1 MLQYQQEAALSAFTR
16 AVVDFEEV
24 AEARRR
30 SLAETWD
37 FVPFEAFTALRSPSS
52 AQKACLTATDIH
64 DWLSQ
69 ESSFAVVTLD
79 DVASSIQ
86 ARTTAYGELS
96 YGGFLRMV
104 LPSYASDEWLQETI
118 LKRGHSSS
126 AVDNQTSQVSLAVAS
141 RLRHLFEHEI
151 ESSKQLQAQR
161 QILQDLGVTAHMV
174 AEYFLESTRGI
185 SHPELEALLV
195 RGNIGHYHFP
205 VFRPFDR
212 STVLSVRASVP
223 SVSVKATNN
232 NQVKGAVSPS
242 RRSTRAP
249 SVESSPRS
257 PRSPSLLD
265 LNSPRRP
272 ARSTSRDISAREGHT
287 SSASVS
293 PRSPALGRDS
303 SSSWMSVT
311 DSARFLSQPVVRMTA
326 SGEETAKQRSSEI
339 RSVLQLLQKQAVQ
352 DVRVEFAKGSMSTG
366 IILEGMFDELD
377 KTRKGYVTDS
387 DLWSFLQEVG
397 ATTSLRSVTALV
409 SEMQLRL
416 APDRILAPGRM
427 SMRELCILTFPADSA
442 EFELARASY
451 SDDDFLVKLQLCQQG
466 RDHAVP
472 QQVRYQFQHLLDVAG
487 NSAEQLDS
495 DRLQFNMFPCETLTL
510 LNETFNFIANGHS
523 SFSMMDLRRAF
534 LNQGVAASA
543 QEVEMLWRRY
553 QPLPFQIGVRFSDFL
568 RQFRPRA
575 TA

>member
-1 MLQYQQEAALSAFTR
+1 MLQDQQEVALSAFTR

-126 AVDNQTSQVSLAVAS
+126 ALDNQTSQVSLAVAS

-161 QILQDLGVTAHMV
+161 QILQDVGVTAHMV

-185 SHPELEALLV
+185 SHLELEALLV
-195 RGNIGHYHFP
+195 RGNIGHCHFR

-212 STVLSVRASVP
+212 STVLSVRAPVRA
-223 SVSVKATNN
+223 VSAKATNN
-232 NQVKGAVSPS
+232 NQVTGAVSPS
-242 RRSTRAP
+242 RSTRAP

-287 SSASVS
+287 SSATVS

-303 SSSWMSVT
+303 SSSLMSVT
-311 DSARFLSQPVVRMTA
+311 ESARFLSQPVVRITA
-326 SGEETAKQRSSEI
+326 SGEEPAKQRSSEI

-377 KTRKGYVTDS
+377 KTRKGFVTDS

-451 SDDDFLVKLQLCQQG
+451 SDVDFRVKFQLCQQG
-466 RDHAVP
+466 RDHTVP
-472 QQVRYQFQHLLDVAG
+472 KQVRYQFQHLLDVAA
-487 NSAEQLDS
+487 NSAEQLES
-495 DRLQFNMFPCETLTL
+495 DRRQLNLFPCEALTL